1 MKKIVKLWKR
11 LGSRRHHG
19 YYHHQQFLTD
29 ELERELMKAYMGTG
43 VRGRRF

>member
-1 MKKIVKLWKR
+1 MKKLVNLMKKLQPR
-11 LGSRRHHG
+11 NRT
-19 YYHHQQFLTD
+19 YFYHEQVLTD

>member
-1 MKKIVKLWKR
+1 MKKIVNLLKR
-11 LGSRRHHG
+11 WNRPREH
-19 YYHHQQFLTD
+19 YYQHQVMTD

>member
-1 MKKIVKLWKR
+1 MKKLANLW
-11 LGSRRHHG
+11 RRWNRPRSH
-19 YYHHQQFLTD
+19 YYHHQVMTD

>member
-1 MKKIVKLWKR
+1 MKKIVNLLRRWNR
-11 LGSRRHHG
+11 PTLGH
-19 YYHHQQFLTD
+19 YYHHEVMTD